1 MKKIL
6 SVLLSMVMLLS
17 VTAGLSFNAFA
28 ESYIDQVELYNLSL
42 PVAGQTPNFMAA
54 QYDIGGNFD
63 SDLDRCITNSAPYKE
78 GIAWFDITDNSY
90 INPADSKYKFKCGH
104 RYQVFVLVEIKDT
117 QGGHVMFADPS
128 QVSASVRFDDGT
140 PDHKAVDGEDTA
152 VLFNPKAF
160 PGEED
165 YSVAICTEYTVPNH
179 FFGDPAEYEVNWDEK
194 NDCTCTGVCKNC
206 SQIVTETVTPVVDKV
221 VPATCTEGEFT
232 TLVAKFTKGFDDETF
247 GYETSDPLGHDFS
260 GGAANCKRC
269 GIAGEKNTIYAKG
282 KTAAVKYSKKKNRT
296 IKRSKAITVK
306 NAKGAVTYKKSK
318 GNKKIKVAKNGKIT
332 VAKGLKKGTYK
343 VKIKV
348 KAAGEGLYKPAT
360 KTVTVKV
367 VVK

>member
-17 VTAGLSFNAFA
+17 VTAGLSFNVFA
-28 ESYIDQVELYNLSL
+28 ESYIDEVELYHIDL
-42 PVAGQTPNFMAA
+42 PVAGEKPNFMAT
-54 QYDIGGNFD
+54 QYDFD
-63 SDLDRCITNSAPYKE
+63 GAYASDLTECKINSTPYSE
-78 GIAWFDITDNSY
+78 GIAWYDITDNSY
-90 INPADSKYKFKCGH
+90 INPADTSYRFKCGH
-104 RYQVFVLVEIKDT
+104 GYQVFVLVEIKDT
-117 QGGHVMFADPS
+117 QGGQVKFADPS
-128 QVSASVRFDDGT
+128 QMWARVTFGELSSGT
-140 PDHKAVDGEDTA
+140 PGQNTA
-152 VLFNPKAF
+152 VLPNPKAA

-165 YSVAICTEYTVPNH
+165 YSVAVCSEYYVPNH
-179 FFGDPAEYEVNWDEK
+179 FFGDPAEYEVNWDEN
-194 NDCTCTGVCKNC
+194 NDCTCTGVCKRC

-260 GGAANCKRC
+260 GGAATCKRC
-269 GIAGEKNTIYAKG
+269 GVKGKKNTIYAKG

-306 NAKGAVTYKKSK
+306 KAKGAVTYKKSK

-332 VAKGLKKGTYK
+332 VVKGLKKGTYK